1 MIRKRHIV
9 YWALSVGSLALL
21 GIDGPRGG
29 LLTTTPERGKV
40 EPSSASGAPSVRGAP
55 VFIWAGGGYHG
66 GK

>member
-9 YWALSVGSLALL
+9 YWSFGALSLGLLAFEA
-21 GIDGPRGG
+21 PRGG
-29 LLTTTPERGKV
+29 ALTTTPDRGQV
-40 EPSSASGAPSVRGAP
+40 EKGAPSARGTP

>member
-9 YWALSVGSLALL
+9 YWALSLGSLALL
-21 GIDGPRGG
+21 GIEGPRGA
-29 LLTTTPERGKV
+29 LLTTTPDKGQV
-40 EPSSASGAPSVRGAP
+40 EKGAPSVRGAP

>member
-9 YWALSVGSLALL
+9 YWAVSLGSLALL
-21 GIDGPRGG
+21 GFEGPRGA
-29 LLTTTPERGKV
+29 LLTTTPDRGQV
-40 EPSSASGAPSVRGAP
+40 ETTSASGAPSVRGAP